1 MSMSCP
7 HCGGTG
13 KLMGEQITVG
23 ALILATRKAKDLT
36 QADLAQRIGISRTQ
50 IANIEIGRSDL
61 PIKTLARFA
70 EALGVSMK
78 DLVP

>member
-1 MSMSCP
+1 MSMRCP
-7 HCGGTG
+7 HCVGTG
-13 KLMGEQITVG
+13 ELRSDQITVG
-23 ALILATRKAKDLT
+23 TLILATRKAKDLT
-36 QADLAQRIGISRTQ
+36 QADLARLIGISRTQ

-70 EALGVSMK
+70 EALGCSMK